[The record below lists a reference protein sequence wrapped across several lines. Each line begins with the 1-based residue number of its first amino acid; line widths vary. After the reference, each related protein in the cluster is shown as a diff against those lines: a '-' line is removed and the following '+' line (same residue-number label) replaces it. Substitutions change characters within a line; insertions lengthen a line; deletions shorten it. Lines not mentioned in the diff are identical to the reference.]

1 MVHTRT
7 EMEKE
12 RERRTDYDCGGRGLS
27 GGGVGM
33 AAHPLPVAAGF
44 LNLEWTGRGGW
55 ALGAS
60 VIEGPLLPPAE
71 RAAERGRVGR
81 ETGALP
87 VAGLKRGGSGAR
99 GRGADPT
106 RRLLI
111 RFVDLRL

>member
-1 MVHTRT
+1 
-7 EMEKE
+7 
-12 RERRTDYDCGGRGLS
+12 
-27 GGGVGM
+27 M

-60 VIEGPLLPPAE
+60 VIEGPLLPSAE

-87 VAGLKRGGSGAR
+87 VAGPKRGGSGAR
-99 GRGADPT
+99 GREPI
-106 RRLLI
+106 RRDD
-111 RFVDLRL
+111 FSYKCF